1 MAYKFNISKGEEI
14 LLKAASIGA
23 ALLAI
28 VSVYSFYMNN
38 IWKPKVDVKEVDFEK
53 GIAEI
58 NVNEKPFVLRGDSP
72 FLIKFDW
79 GIRFGYTFR
88 SDGRRV
94 YDRIEILKRNMVQKV
109 IRESGEVSFTGFD
122 EKTFW
127 NDAFDGGKGGLVAVQ
142 RSFNGLD
149 NK

>member
-1 MAYKFNISKGEEI
+1 MAYKFDISKGEEV

-23 ALLAI
+23 AVLAI

-53 GIAEI
+53 GIAKI
-58 NVNEKPFVLRGDSP
+58 NVNGKPFVLRGDSP

-79 GIRFGYTFR
+79 GIKFGFTFR
-88 SDGRRV
+88 PDGRRV

-109 IRESGEVSFTGFD
+109 IRDIGEVKFTGFD
-122 EKTFW
+122 EKTYW

-142 RSFNGLD
+142 RSFNAND

>member
-1 MAYKFNISKGEEI
+1 MAYKFDISRGEEI

-23 ALLAI
+23 AVLAI

-53 GIAEI
+53 GVAKIE
-58 NVNEKPFVLRGDSP
+58 VNGKPFVLRGDSP

-79 GIRFGYTFR
+79 GIKFGFTFR
-88 SDGRRV
+88 PDGKRV
-94 YDRIEILKRNMVQKV
+94 YDRIEILKRNMVEKV
-109 IRESGEVSFTGFD
+109 IREAGEVNFTGFD

-127 NDAFDGGKGGLVAVQ
+127 NDAFD
-142 RSFNGLD
+142 